1 MLLSSNS
8 HALSNGVYFSR
19 LDDSISIIMT
29 DDKNNVVKLAGK
41 AIGDFNLIK
50 NGDRILVAV
59 SGGKDSYTLLDTLE
73 ILRHKAPIKYG
84 IVAVHIDTGAPG
96 MKSDLV
102 ESYLKQ
108 HGYDYR
114 IEHTHI
120 LRIALE
126 HNKGK
131 KLLCS
136 LCSRLRRGLL
146 YSLTPKI
153 GCNKIALGHNMDDL
167 IETLLMNIFFNGQIK
182 AMPAISISD
191 NYKVMVIRPLIYVKA
206 QAALAYASGLEAPL
220 IDPQCPVSMM
230 PRLTNRQKIR
240 KIISELEKGHP
251 HIKDSIFASLKH
263 VKTDYLLDK
272 LLIEDGLEHLIKDGN
287 IQ

>member
-1 MLLSSNS
+1 MTNNRSNV
-8 HALSNGVYFSR
+8 LR
-19 LDDSISIIMT
+19 L
-29 DDKNNVVKLAGK
+29 VGK

-73 ILRHKAPIKYG
+73 VLRHKAPIKYS

-96 MKSDLV
+96 MKSDLI
-102 ESYLKQ
+102 ESYLKEQ
-108 HGYDYR
+108 GYDYR
-114 IEHTHI
+114 IEHTRI
-120 LRIALE
+120 LKVALE

-146 YSLTPKI
+146 YRLAPKL

-182 AMPAISISD
+182 AMPAVSISD
-191 NYKVMVIRPLIYVKA
+191 NYKVVVIRPMIYVKA
-206 QAALAYASGLEAPL
+206 QAALDYASNIEAPL

-230 PRLTNRQKIR
+230 SRLTNRQKIR
-240 KIISELEKGHP
+240 KIISEFEKGHP
-251 HIKDSIFASLKH
+251 LVKDSIFASLKH
-263 VKTDYLLDK
+263 VKMDYLLDK
-272 LLIEDGLEHLIKDGN
+272 ILINDKLESLIKDRE
-287 IQ
+287 I